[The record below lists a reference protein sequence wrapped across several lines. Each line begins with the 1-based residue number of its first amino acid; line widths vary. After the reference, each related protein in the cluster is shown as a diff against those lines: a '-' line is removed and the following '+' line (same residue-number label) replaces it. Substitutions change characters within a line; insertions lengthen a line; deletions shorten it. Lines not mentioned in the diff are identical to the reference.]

1 MEALKLSNPTLNLK
15 NLIFN
20 TTNLGNL
27 TNRNSNSI
35 SRKLL
40 NNHDSQ
46 NNYSMNSTG
55 FSFNIKKNKAKKKRT
70 FKYFINT

>member
-1 MEALKLSNPTLNLK
+1 METIKLSNPTLNMK
-15 NLIFN
+15 NLIYN
-20 TTNLGNL
+20 PTNLGYL

-55 FSFNIKKNKAKKKRT
+55 FSFNIKKNTPKKTRI
-70 FKYFINT
+70 FKYFIDT